1 MALKDDAKADKEL
14 PEEVVA
20 EIEGV
25 EGAGVDEDGQPA
37 EQRVVVSRRKQQQQE
52 REERLAAI
60 EARAVAAEERAARIE
75 MERAADNARF
85 EEMRRTQEMMFRGQH
100 QGPAPAAQEPIPE
113 QIQKRLKAASAALG
127 KADLDDYH
135 EQMLAVME
143 LKAKQNIPAP
153 QPIPQAPMQKPAWV
167 TAIEFQYPDVLSHP
181 KGVPTVAYVEGLEDG
196 VFGPEKL
203 HRMFQRARRDLGLA
217 QQAAPVQRAAPANN
231 AQRQLYST
239 PSSSS
244 APPSRARGAGEGSVK
259 MTTELKN
266 FLRIMEA
273 NGVPKAKAMKS
284 WMESYPSEV
293 E

>member
-1 MALKDDAKADKEL
+1 MALKDDMKADKEL

-75 MERAADNARF
+75 NERAADNARF
-85 EEMRRTQEMMFRGQH
+85 EEMRRTQEMMFRGQQ
-100 QGPAPAAQEPIPE
+100 QGPARTPDEPIPD
-113 QIQKRLKAASAALG
+113 QIAKRMKAANAALA
-127 KADLDDYH
+127 KSDLDDYH
-135 EQMLAVME
+135 EQIMAVVD
-143 LKAKQNIPAP
+143 LKARMAIPAP
-153 QPIPQAPMQKPAWV
+153 QPVPQGPPQKPAWV

-217 QQAAPVQRAAPANN
+217 QQAAPVQRQAPANN
-231 AQRQLYST
+231 AARQLYST
-239 PSSSS
+239 PASSGAS
-244 APPSRARGAGEGSVK
+244 APAKRGAGEGSVK
-259 MTTELKN
+259 VTPELKS

>member
-85 EEMRRTQEMMFRGQH
+85 EEMRRTQEMMFRGQN
-100 QGPAPAAQEPIPE
+100 QGPAPAAQEPIPD

-217 QQAAPVQRAAPANN
+217 QQAAPVQRQAPANN

-244 APPSRARGAGEGSVK
+244 APPPRARGAGEGSVK